1 MPSIHNHQG
10 SVKVASNNIPNLA
23 EMFDLTMLANILKSH
38 QDKIENLEAEVKT
51 LKRKL
56 EEKE

>member
-1 MPSIHNHQG
+1 M
-10 SVKVASNNIPNLA
+10 ASNNIPNLA
-23 EMFDLTMLANILKSH
+23 EMFDLTILANILKSH